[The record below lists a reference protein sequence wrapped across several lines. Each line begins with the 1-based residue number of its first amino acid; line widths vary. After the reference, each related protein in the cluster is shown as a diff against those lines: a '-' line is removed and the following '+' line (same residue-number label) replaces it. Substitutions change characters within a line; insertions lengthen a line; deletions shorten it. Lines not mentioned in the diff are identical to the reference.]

1 MPSQRPSDEPE
12 RPGHAPVAAGGPPRQ
27 ARDPARRPVARRLRP
42 LNRILV
48 NMALDGALA
57 AAAAPLARWLADP
70 GGGLIHPLWFLAGGA
85 ITLLVGGVPFRVSQ
99 QYWRFSGVA
108 DLLGIAGGSVAS
120 AALFAAL
127 LLLTGFRLPT
137 VAFPIIHAMTL
148 LVLLGGLRIV
158 YRLSQGRLV
167 GGGATD
173 LQRVLLVG
181 ADQASDL
188 FLRAVRRERATPL
201 RVVGLL
207 TRGSHQPGRRI
218 HGVPILG
225 TVRGVAAVLD
235 RLEQGDRRPDGLV
248 VTDPELRG
256 EDLALV
262 IRAAEALSIPVG
274 RGPDPTALSPATRVE
289 LRPVVIEDLLNRPE
303 VALDRAAMARL
314 VAGRRVLVTGAGGT
328 IGAELARQL
337 AALAPARLVLLDHG
351 EFALWQIDLELAEA
365 APALVRYAVVADIRD
380 PVRLRAVFAE
390 HRPEIVFHAAALKH
404 VPIVEANPSE
414 GMLTNIAGTRHVAD
428 AARAAGTAEMVL
440 ISTDKAVNPSSL
452 MGASKRAAEM
462 YCQSLD
468 IASRAAGQGA
478 EPGMRCVTVRFGNVL
493 GSTGSVVPLFR
504 RQLERGGPLTVT
516 HPEMRRYFMTVPEAV
531 GLVLQASAVAGP
543 GDATGAGTD
552 PDTGRLLQGGGIFVL
567 DMGEPVR
574 IVDLARQMIRL
585 AGLRPDH
592 DVQIRYTGLRPGE
605 KLFEELFHGSEPPV
619 RTRHPGLLVATP
631 RLHDPQA
638 VGQALDAIE
647 GACRTGRPELALSL
661 LKRLVPEFEHNP
673 AGDIRLTLPEPEGA
687 LP

>member
-1 MPSQRPSDEPE
+1 MLSQRPSDDPDPPE
-12 RPGHAPVAAGGPPRQ
+12 AQLEVTRPRT
-27 ARDPARRPVARRLRP
+27 ARRLRP

-70 GGGLIHPLWFLAGGA
+70 RGGLIHPLWFLAGGA

-120 AALFAAL
+120 AALFASL
-127 LLLTGFRLPT
+127 LLLTGFPLPT
-137 VAFPIIHAMTL
+137 VTFPIIHALTL
-148 LVLLGGLRIV
+148 LVLLGSLRIV

-167 GGGATD
+167 GSGGADT
-173 LQRVLLVG
+173 QRMLLVG

-188 FLRAVRRERATPL
+188 FLRAVRRERGTPL
-201 RVVGLL
+201 RIIGLL
-207 TRGSHQPGRRI
+207 ARGSHQPGRRI

-225 TVRGVAAVLD
+225 TVREAASVLD
-235 RLEQGDRRPDGLV
+235 RLERRGRRPDGLV

-256 EDLALV
+256 EELAVV

-274 RGPDPTALSPATRVE
+274 RVPDPTALSPATRVE
-289 LRPVVIEDLLNRPE
+289 LRPVVIEDLLNRPQ

-337 AALAPARLVLLDHG
+337 ASLSPELLVLLDHG
-351 EFALWQIDLELAEA
+351 EFALWQIDLELGET
-365 APALVRYAVVADIRD
+365 APAIVRRSVIADVRD
-380 PVRLRAVFAE
+380 PARLAAVFDE

-428 AARAAGTAEMVL
+428 AARAAGVAEMVL

-468 IASRAAGQGA
+468 IAARDGVPGQAGGL
-478 EPGMRCVTVRFGNVL
+478 RCVTVRFGNVL

-516 HPEMRRYFMTVPEAV
+516 HPDMQRYFMTVPEAV
-531 GLVLQASAVAGP
+531 GLVLQASAVAR
-543 GDATGAGTD
+543 AGSETE
-552 PDTGRLLQGGGIFVL
+552 RLLLGGGIFVL
-567 DMGEPVR
+567 DMGPPVK

-585 AGLRPDH
+585 AGLRPDQ

-619 RTRHPGLLVATP
+619 QTRHPGLLVATP
-631 RLHDPQA
+631 RVQDRHA
-638 VGQALDAIE
+638 VGHALDAIE
-647 GACRTGRPELALSL
+647 AACREDRPDQALAL

-673 AGDIRLTLPEPEGA
+673 DGAAPVTLLEPERA

>member
-1 MPSQRPSDEPE
+1 M
-12 RPGHAPVAAGGPPRQ
+12 
-27 ARDPARRPVARRLRP
+27 
-42 LNRILV
+42 
-48 NMALDGALA
+48 
-57 AAAAPLARWLADP
+57 
-70 GGGLIHPLWFLAGGA
+70 
-85 ITLLVGGVPFRVSQ
+85 
-99 QYWRFSGVA
+99 
-108 DLLGIAGGSVAS
+108 
-120 AALFAAL
+120 
-127 LLLTGFRLPT
+127 
-137 VAFPIIHAMTL
+137 
-148 LVLLGGLRIV
+148 RIV
-158 YRLSQGRLV
+158 YRLSQGRLAG
-167 GGGATD
+167 GGGAD

-188 FLRAVRRERATPL
+188 FLRAVRRARATPL
-201 RVVGLL
+201 RITGLL

-225 TVRGVAAVLD
+225 TVSGVADVLD
-235 RLEQGDRRPDGLV
+235 RLERAGRRPDGLV

-256 EDLALV
+256 EDLAVV

-274 RGPDPTALSPATRVE
+274 RVPDPTALSPATRVE

-337 AALAPARLVLLDHG
+337 AALSPERLVLLDHG

-365 APALVRYAVVADIRD
+365 APALVRHGVVADIRD
-380 PVRLRAVFAE
+380 PVRLAAVFAL

-414 GMLTNIAGTRHVAD
+414 GMLTNIVGTRNVAD

-468 IASRAAGQGA
+468 IAARAAGRAQGL
-478 EPGMRCVTVRFGNVL
+478 RCTTVRFGNVL

-516 HPEMRRYFMTVPEAV
+516 HPEMRRYFMTVPRRWGWCCRRARSPAPV
-531 GLVLQASAVAGP
+531 QAPTPSGCC
-543 GDATGAGTD
+543 
-552 PDTGRLLQGGGIFVL
+552 GR
-567 DMGEPVR
+567 
-574 IVDLARQMIRL
+574 A
-585 AGLRPDH
+585 ASSCW
-592 DVQIRYTGLRPGE
+592 TW
-605 KLFEELFHGSEPPV
+605 
-619 RTRHPGLLVATP
+619 
-631 RLHDPQA
+631 
-638 VGQALDAIE
+638 
-647 GACRTGRPELALSL
+647 GRP
-661 LKRLVPEFEHNP
+661 
-673 AGDIRLTLPEPEGA
+673 
-687 LP
+687 